1 MNAHPSDTA
10 HALAHDAAGA
20 MPARSVDAKTREDKA
35 TQDKGRH
42 NKGTIGVAASH
53 HVVGLGD
60 VALRIGMMTIE
71 AFQKA
76 GYTERVVRDDLT
88 PCWEFR
94 GYTDPS
100 GYGRVRG
107 IAAHRLALLMEGVE
121 IPEGHHVLHACDN
134 PPCVNPQHLRPGT
147 RSDNMRDMVAKG
159 RHRYPLG
166 DEHHRVK
173 LTDEQVV
180 AIRENYTGQRGEIS
194 RTAEAYGVRANQ
206 IAKILHGQ
214 ARAAAGGKI
223 HEPKWRQ
230 GGWRR

>member
-1 MNAHPSDTA
+1 MAKKQNLTILQGKTFKDILRWETEPIVRKAIAGFDVSTGCPRLTVTGHGLPNGWRVAVYNVGQPKEINAA
-10 HALAHDAAGA
+10 
-20 MPARSVDAKTREDKA
+20 
-35 TQDKGRH
+35 
-42 NKGTIGVAASH
+42 N
-53 HVVGLGD
+53 
-60 VALRIGMMTIE
+60 
-71 AFQKA
+71 
-76 GYTERVVRDDLT
+76 
-88 PCWEFR
+88 
-94 GYTDPS
+94 
-100 GYGRVRG
+100 
-107 IAAHRLALLMEGVE
+107 
-121 IPEGHHVLHACDN
+121 N

-223 HEPKWRQ
+223 HEPKWRR
-230 GGWRR
+230 GGWPR

>member
-1 MNAHPSDTA
+1 VNARPTAIA
-10 HALAHDAAGA
+10 HAIAHAISAT
-20 MPARSVDAKTREDKA
+20 SVDAKRREEKGS
-35 TQDKGRH
+35 QDKGSQETGRQE
-42 NKGTIGVAASH
+42 NPRSAALH

-94 GYTDPS
+94 GYTDPA

-121 IPEGHHVLHACDN
+121 IPDGHHVLHACDN

-166 DEHHRVK
+166 DDHHRVK

-223 HEPKWRQ
+223 HEPKWRR
-230 GGWRR
+230 GGWPR